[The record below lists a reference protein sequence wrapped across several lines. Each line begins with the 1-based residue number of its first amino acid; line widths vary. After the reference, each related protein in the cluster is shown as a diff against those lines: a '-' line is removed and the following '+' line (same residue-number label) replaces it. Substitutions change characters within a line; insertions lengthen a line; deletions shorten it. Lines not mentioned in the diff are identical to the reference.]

1 MENELL
7 LENISEQVK
16 VFYIEKVLGKLKPED
31 CELLRC
37 YFGNDMSLQKTAQQM
52 FLHKNSLQY
61 RLNHIWKISGYNP
74 RGFRGHFCK
83 NFISNI
89 FQFDTHAPSS
99 SYHN

>member
-37 YFGNDMSLQKTAQQM
+37 YFGNDMSLRKTAQQM

-74 RGFRGHFCK
+74 RGFRDAVVLYEAVK
-83 NFISNI
+83 MQAS
-89 FQFDTHAPSS
+89 T
-99 SYHN
+99 

>member
-37 YFGNDMSLQKTAQQM
+37 YFGNDMSLQKRHSRCSCTKTA
-52 FLHKNSLQY
+52 
-61 RLNHIWKISGYNP
+61 
-74 RGFRGHFCK
+74 
-83 NFISNI
+83 
-89 FQFDTHAPSS
+89 SS
-99 SYHN
+99 TA